1 MGGRT
6 GTLRLVGGRSR
17 VGLTEVARARV
28 ASANVESASLS
39 PSDVR
44 AAFAIEVAGSL
55 EGGRAALLR
64 PEVRRRLIASG
75 VDMGLRE
82 FDSNLVIA
90 IVQDAARAGERVD
103 GDRLTMIGTARRPER
118 VWRAAAILGWTLA
131 LALVMATVLASWVRG

>member
-1 MGGRT
+1 MGGRAC
-6 GTLRLVGGRSR
+6 TLRLVGGRPRDGSA
-17 VGLTEVARARV
+17 GDARSRV

-39 PSDVR
+39 ASDVR

-103 GDRLTMIGTARRPER
+103 DGRLAMVGTARRPER

-131 LALVMATVLASWVRG
+131 LALVIATVLASWVRD

>member
-1 MGGRT
+1 MGGRA
-6 GTLRLVGGRSR
+6 GTLRLVGGRPR
-17 VGLTEVARARV
+17 VGSAGDARARV
-28 ASANVESASLS
+28 AKANVDSASMPLHDARAVLAA
-39 PSDVR
+39 DVSR
-44 AAFAIEVAGSL
+44 SL

-103 GDRLTMIGTARRPER
+103 EGRLAVVGAPRRQER

-131 LALVMATVLASWVRG
+131 LALVIATLLASWVRG